1 MAPLAYLREK
11 IEHLRR
17 VHRGDFSFY
26 DPVLGAVQAA
36 ISLGGRDVARHIEA
50 AATSPPGYWR
60 RALREGLF
68 DYVFKPRE
76 DPLPWGHVKAF
87 YPPEELRRR
96 YLKYLEE
103 ACG

>member
-1 MAPLAYLREK
+1 
-11 IEHLRR
+11 
-17 VHRGDFSFY
+17 
-26 DPVLGAVQAA
+26 
-36 ISLGGRDVARHIEA
+36 
-50 AATSPPGYWR
+50 
-60 RALREGLF
+60 LREGLF

-76 DPLPWGHVKAF
+76 DPLPWSHIKAF